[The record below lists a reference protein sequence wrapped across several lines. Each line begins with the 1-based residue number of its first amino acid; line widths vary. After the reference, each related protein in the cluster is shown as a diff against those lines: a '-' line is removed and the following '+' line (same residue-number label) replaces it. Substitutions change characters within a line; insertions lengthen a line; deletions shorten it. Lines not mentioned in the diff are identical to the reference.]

1 MRGEV
6 DLEELNLSI
15 YLVLGDILGKK
26 SREAMIM
33 TFLRCVLESGMAVDL
48 IFGSPLLLLYIQYTV
63 VFNRSAK

>member
-6 DLEELNLSI
+6 DLEEPSLSI

-26 SREAMIM
+26 SREAMMM

-48 IFGSPLLLLYIQYTV
+48 IFGSPLLLYIQYTV

>member
-1 MRGEV
+1 M